1 MSEIMHV
8 AKLPIARGKLV
19 TGFMNEATK
28 VKRTKLLLNS
38 LRFLA
43 TVLFIAL
50 ALKAVRWDKMAEV
63 FRHTSFLIAIG
74 AALIYACLQCLSAT
88 RWWSIA
94 RASQM
99 PLRWWDA
106 VAAFYTGM
114 FFNLFLPG
122 LVGGDA
128 VRALLAARKT
138 EHSLSSSFG
147 IVYADRTVGFI
158 AMLLVGTWGAA
169 TLHLANREIIW
180 QPLILGALFAVG
192 VTALMVLVAFLI
204 SRQWKSQWGERIGR
218 FANGIVAF
226 LQTPKTG
233 ALVFSIALTYHLSLT
248 LTLMLLG
255 RAAGIN
261 GQPFSAY
268 AMVVAIA
275 TVIGSLPISLHGL
288 GVRELA
294 SVKLWALLQVSAEQ
308 AMFWALLWRVM
319 TWLVSLPGGIVYLLW
334 ADKTVWRDLQTL
346 TKNGVKNL
354 LQPHRET
361 DPFTIPKPQRVDIAI
376 ATLEQLLEETDDET
390 IREALSRRLEQLKEE
405 RERIRRQAN

>member
-1 MSEIMHV
+1 MNRV
-8 AKLPIARGKLV
+8 AEV
-19 TGFMNEATK
+19 E
-28 VKRTKLLLNS
+28 RTKIVLNL

-50 ALKAVRWDKMAEV
+50 AIKAVRWDKMAEV
-63 FRHTSFLIAIG
+63 IQHSSFLVAIIA
-74 AALIYACLQCLSAT
+74 ATIYACLQCLSAT

-94 RASQM
+94 RASNM
-99 PLRWWDA
+99 SLRWRDA

-128 VRALLAARKT
+128 VRAILAARRT

-169 TLHLANREIIW
+169 TLHLTNREIIW
-180 QPLILGALFAVG
+180 QPLVLGALFAVG
-192 VTALMVLVAFLI
+192 VTAMMVAVAVFI

-226 LQTPKTG
+226 LQKPKTG
-233 ALVFSIALTYHLSLT
+233 TLVFAIALTYHLSLT

-255 RAAGIN
+255 QAAGIV
-261 GQPFSAY
+261 GRPFSAY

-294 SVKLWALLQVSAEQ
+294 SVKLWALLQVPAEQ

-319 TWLVSLPGGIVYLLW
+319 AWLVSLPGGIVYLLW
-334 ADKTVWRDLQTL
+334 ADRTVWQDLQTL
-346 TKNGVKNL
+346 AKNGVKNL
-354 LQPHRET
+354 LQHQRET
-361 DPFTIPKPQRVDIAI
+361 EPFTIPKSQRVDIAI

-390 IREALSRRLEQLKEE
+390 IREALSRRLEQLREE
-405 RERIRRQAN
+405 REQTQRQSS